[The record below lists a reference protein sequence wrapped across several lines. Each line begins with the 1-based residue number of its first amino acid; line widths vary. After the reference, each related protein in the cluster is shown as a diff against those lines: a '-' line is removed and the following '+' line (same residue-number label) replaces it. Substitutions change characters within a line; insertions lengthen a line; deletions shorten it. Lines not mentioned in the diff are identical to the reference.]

1 MLVIDKNNT
10 FEVKNIFMASTI
22 LYEINGE
29 IIERKRDCWGYF
41 SYYFEFDSFQKQV
54 SYKRIGDVV
63 GVVSYRQRVLR
74 LYKAIFMLKFKE
86 NWMER
91 LWNGKILIEITTYD
105 RSENELGNSL
115 TVLRFVD
122 YISPF
127 HQQPILEF
135 DNPHEVNFNRKGL
148 DIYSPIIPNIHS
160 FYSSSYKAGDY
171 WINLDYLINIEL
183 KDFALQEDEKLLLI
197 ATIF

>member
-1 MLVIDKNNT
+1 
-10 FEVKNIFMASTI
+10 MASTI

-29 IIERKRDCWGYF
+29 IIEYNEHKRDLWGYF

-54 SYKRIGDVV
+54 SYKRIGFVE
-63 GVVSYRQRVLR
+63 SYTQVLR

-91 LWNGKILIEITTYD
+91 LWNGKILIKITTYD

-135 DNPHEVNFNRKGL
+135 DNPYEGNFNIKGL
-148 DIYSPIIPNIHS
+148 YIYSPSIPIIGS
-160 FYSSSYKAGDY
+160 FYKAGY
-171 WINLDYLINIEL
+171 YLINNIEL

>member
-1 MLVIDKNNT
+1 
-10 FEVKNIFMASTI
+10 MASTI
-22 LYEINGE
+22 LYEINGD
-29 IIERKRDCWGYF
+29 IIEPKRDLWGYF

-54 SYKRIGDVV
+54 SYKRIGVV
-63 GVVSYRQRVLR
+63 ESDTRVLK

-91 LWNGKILIEITTYD
+91 LWNGKILIKITTYD

-115 TVLRFVD
+115 TVLRFVN

-135 DNPHEVNFNRKGL
+135 GYPYKGNFFNREGL
-148 DIYSPIIPNIHS
+148 SIYSPSIPIIGS
-160 FYSSSYKAGDY
+160 FYKAG
-171 WINLDYLINIEL
+171 DYLINIEL

>member
-29 IIERKRDCWGYF
+29 IIERKRDLWGNF

-54 SYKRIGDVV
+54 SYKRIGDVESH
-63 GVVSYRQRVLR
+63 GQVLR

-91 LWNGKILIEITTYD
+91 LWNGKILIKITKYD

-135 DNPHEVNFNRKGL
+135 GCPYKGNFNREGL
-148 DIYSPIIPNIHS
+148 DIYSPGIPIIGS
-160 FYSSSYKAGDY
+160 FYNAGDH
-171 WINLDYLINIEL
+171 LINIEL